1 MPGLR
6 QLLRVLRHR
15 DFRLLW
21 LANSASVVG
30 DRIVTVALALFVVD
44 LTGRATDL
52 GIVLAAYSVPLIGFL
67 LLGGVLADRMPRHLV
82 VVVTDLVRFA
92 LHALLAVLIVTGE
105 VRIWHLVVIGVLFGT
120 AEAFYRPAAT
130 GLLPQ
135 TVPEDEIQEANAV
148 TGMFQN
154 IAEFAGPALATLL
167 VLGFSPAAAFA
178 IDAATFLVSAA
189 LLVRVRPRERGGAVP
204 PAGAPLPAAAAPAR
218 PTVWSDLRE
227 GFGEVR
233 SRSWV
238 WATLAAF
245 CVALFVALA
254 PLFVLGPIV
263 AREQYDDLAV
273 FGYVFAAFGGG
284 TIVGS
289 LVAIRW
295 RPRYPMRQGMI
306 FVLIWPLAI
315 ALYAAGAPLV
325 LVVPAM
331 VLAGSFIAMFD
342 VWWGTALAQR
352 IPPDKLSRVT
362 SYDWTVSLGLV
373 PLGYVLAGP
382 AADALGATEVLL
394 GGSAIAFVAFAL
406 GLLPRGTRM
415 LERLDDPVSTE
426 PVAVAAAAVTAT
438 PPKVPV
444 A

>member
-1 MPGLR
+1 M
-6 QLLRVLRHR
+6 
-15 DFRLLW
+15 
-21 LANSASVVG
+21 
-30 DRIVTVALALFVVD
+30 
-44 LTGRATDL
+44 
-52 GIVLAAYSVPLIGFL
+52 
-67 LLGGVLADRMPRHLV
+67 
-82 VVVTDLVRFA
+82 
-92 LHALLAVLIVTGE
+92 
-105 VRIWHLVVIGVLFGT
+105 
-120 AEAFYRPAAT
+120 
-130 GLLPQ
+130 
-135 TVPEDEIQEANAV
+135 
-148 TGMFQN
+148 
-154 IAEFAGPALATLL
+154 
-167 VLGFSPAAAFA
+167 
-178 IDAATFLVSAA
+178 
-189 LLVRVRPRERGGAVP
+189 
-204 PAGAPLPAAAAPAR
+204 
-218 PTVWSDLRE
+218 
-227 GFGEVR
+227 R

-263 AREQYDDLAV
+263 AREQYGDLAV

-306 FVLIWPLAI
+306 FVLIWPVAI

-331 VLAGSFIAMFD
+331 VLAGSFIALFD
-342 VWWGTALAQR
+342 VWWGTALAER

-394 GGSAIAFVAFAL
+394 GGSVDRLRRVRARPAAARNADARA
-406 GLLPRGTRM
+406 PRRSGEHRARGRCRRRRDGDTAQGPR
-415 LERLDDPVSTE
+415 RLNAYA
-426 PVAVAAAAVTAT
+426 VAVRFLPWRSRRRCSRTRCRT
-438 PPKVPV
+438 PLRPSVSSPE
-444 A
+444 